1 MCDVMLMV
9 DSKGTCAASSAA
21 RDAWAD
27 ANTGLAGSAES
38 DVAASSEMIGDV
50 RQFWDIKIG
59 E

>member
-1 MCDVMLMV
+1 MV
-9 DSKGTCAASSAA
+9 DSKGTCTTSSTAGNA
-21 RDAWAD
+21 GAD
-27 ANTGLAGSAES
+27 ANTELAGRAES